1 MLDLAGLTDLFL
13 EPSDTW
19 HEPAVMTIH
28 DLTRF
33 EDEPLFQRLY
43 AEGHAF
49 RFVDGTRL
57 RELAWNGW
65 EPVIEVDGD
74 GRPVRIVAKSWCWCT
89 VRSRND
95 MLISY
100 PHRRAAARL
109 DEQ

>member
-1 MLDLAGLTDLFL
+1 MLDLAGLADLFL

-19 HEPAVMTIH
+19 HEPAVVTIH

-33 EDEPLFQRLY
+33 EDGPLFQRLY

-74 GRPVRIVAKSWCWCT
+74 GRPVIFTDRRKELVLVHRPKS
-89 VRSRND
+89 
-95 MLISY
+95 
-100 PHRRAAARL
+100 
-109 DEQ
+109 Q